1 MATLSINRP
10 HLRFELAKALLN
22 YIKAEAS
29 STYFY
34 FGNGTAAAQLE
45 KPLLL
50 NRISP
55 LDVYLCY
62 DRINWEKSKVFP
74 DYNPSNTEQNTHILT
89 KNNRIYKCLDNLS
102 NSKSLIEPSHT
113 TFNPVRYEDGYV
125 WKYLYTLSNR
135 EIHNYL
141 TDEYIPI
148 SISPALNSIQ
158 NQTEFN
164 AISGTIDSIKVIKGG
179 TNYTRASIE
188 ITGDGTGCTA
198 VPVIQSGIIKAI
210 KVTNPGKGYTKAT
223 VKITGTGLDATAEV
237 RVSPK
242 FGHGSNLIKELNASN
257 VMVISQHMVTEE
269 NLESIPETF
278 SYNTIGL
285 FSEISGNF
293 TGRVTLPLMY
303 KLKVSD
309 SSKFTADAVTIN
321 SNLNGSIVHK
331 EVSNGS
337 HYLYVTGPTN
347 NLKPTDLLN
356 KSISSGTTIKDTILE
371 VASVPFSIPKDYN
384 ILHLETLD
392 TVKTIT
398 NKNLDILRIVIKG
411 LPTQIEP

>member
-1 MATLSINRP
+1 MSLISRP
-10 HLRFELAKALLN
+10 HLKFELAKALHN
-22 YIKAEAS
+22 YIKAEAN

-34 FGNGTAAAQLE
+34 FGNGTTDAQLE

-62 DRINWEKSKVFP
+62 DRINWEKSTVFP
-74 DYNPSNTEQNTHILT
+74 DYDPSNTEQNTHVLT
-89 KNNRIYKCLDNLS
+89 TNNRIYKCLDNLS
-102 NSKSLIEPSHT
+102 NSNSLIEPSHT

-148 SISPALNSIQ
+148 NISPALNSIQ

-164 AISGTIDSIKVIKGG
+164 AVHGTIDSIKVIEGG
-179 TNYTRASIE
+179 SNYTRASIE

-210 KVTNPGKGYTKAT
+210 KVTNPGQGYTNAT
-223 VKITGTGLDATAEV
+223 VKITGTGIDATAEA

-242 FGHGSNLIKELNASN
+242 YGHGSNLIKELNASN

-269 NLESIPETF
+269 NLESIPEEF

-285 FSEISGNF
+285 FSEISGNV
-293 TGRVTLPLMY
+293 TGRVTLPLLY

-309 SSKFTADAVTIN
+309 SSKFTTDDVSIN
-321 SNLNGSIVHK
+321 SNINGSIVHR

-337 HYLYVTGPTN
+337 HYLYVTGLPN
-347 NLKPTDLLN
+347 NLNHAELLN
-356 KSISSGTTIKDTILE
+356 KSVSIGTTITDTVLE

-392 TVKTIT
+392 TVKEIT
-398 NKNLDILRIVIKG
+398 NQNLDILRIVIKG